1 MQKLFFQSHHGGI
14 FSNSNVILSKI
25 IAFFNKY
32 QYLPSKIETQKAFTI
47 YKINDNDDIYK
58 EVFLDDKT
66 EIKYNEEVKF
76 NNEGYENQ
84 FSNYKLLNF
93 NTIIPIFNKYFKLNN
108 TILNNVEYLINK
120 YNLNLQDELCG
131 VFYRGN
137 DKVLETQ
144 KPTYNEV
151 ILKAKELKETNSK
164 IKFVIQ
170 TDEKE
175 FLYAFLSVFPDSLYF
190 NEMYVINNKPDSNVV
205 KFLNNK
211 NKKAH
216 VINFVSIIYLFSKLK
231 YLITTSGNCE
241 LFIILYRNNAQNLH
255 QYLKK
260 NKYVHGGLNIDYDE
274 NNNQV
279 WY

>member
-1 MQKLFFQSHHGGI
+1 MEKLIFQSHHGGI

-25 IAFFNKY
+25 IDFFNKY

-241 LFIILYRNNAQNLH
+241 LFIILYRNNAKNLH

>member
-1 MQKLFFQSHHGGI
+1 
-14 FSNSNVILSKI
+14 
-25 IAFFNKY
+25 
-32 QYLPSKIETQKAFTI
+32 
-47 YKINDNDDIYK
+47 
-58 EVFLDDKT
+58 
-66 EIKYNEEVKF
+66 
-76 NNEGYENQ
+76 
-84 FSNYKLLNF
+84 
-93 NTIIPIFNKYFKLNN
+93 
-108 TILNNVEYLINK
+108 
-120 YNLNLQDELCG
+120 
-131 VFYRGN
+131 
-137 DKVLETQ
+137 
-144 KPTYNEV
+144 
-151 ILKAKELKETNSK
+151 
-164 IKFVIQ
+164 
-170 TDEKE
+170 
-175 FLYAFLSVFPDSLYF
+175 
-190 NEMYVINNKPDSNVV
+190 MYVINNKPDSNVV

>member
-1 MQKLFFQSHHGGI
+1 MQNLFFQEHHGGI

-32 QYLPSKIETQKAFTI
+32 QYLPSKIETQNAFTI
-47 YKINDNDDIYK
+47 YKINNNDDVYNEI
-58 EVFLDDKT
+58 FLNDKT
-66 EIKYNEEVKF
+66 EIKYSEEVKF

-108 TILNNVEYLINK
+108 TILGNVNYLANK

-144 KPTYNEV
+144 QPTYNEV
-151 ILKAKELKETNSK
+151 ILKAKELKETNNK

-175 FLYAFLSVFPDSLYF
+175 FF
-190 NEMYVINNKPDSNVV
+190 M
-205 KFLNNK
+205 
-211 NKKAH
+211 
-216 VINFVSIIYLFSKLK
+216 LF
-231 YLITTSGNCE
+231 
-241 LFIILYRNNAQNLH
+241 
-255 QYLKK
+255 
-260 NKYVHGGLNIDYDE
+260 
-274 NNNQV
+274 
-279 WY
+279 